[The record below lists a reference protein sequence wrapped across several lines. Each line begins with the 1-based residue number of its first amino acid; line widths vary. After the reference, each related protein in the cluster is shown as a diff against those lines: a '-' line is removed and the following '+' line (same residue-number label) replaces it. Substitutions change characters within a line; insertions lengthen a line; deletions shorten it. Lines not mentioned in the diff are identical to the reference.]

1 MFLTT
6 RGLVLREVRYKESDK
21 ILTVLTQHEGKITVR
36 ARGALR
42 KGSRI
47 TAATQLLTYSDMTI
61 FENRGRR
68 TLNEASTVEEF
79 LGLRADLGAFALG
92 SYFAELLETV
102 SAEEYPDP
110 PVLQLGLNSL
120 YALSRALCP
129 PEQIK
134 AVFELRLM
142 CLAGYEPD
150 LSCCARCGAPEP
162 AEPWLVCR
170 HAAAAGDAGRHA
182 PRCQCRPE
190 ADLFLHARRRGAQ
203 AACARVRGVYGDA
216 ARTGLCIAR
225 LLEESE
231 RLI

>member
-6 RGLVLREVRYKESDK
+6 QGLVLREVRYKEADK
-21 ILTVLTQHEGKITVR
+21 ILTVLTQHEGKVTVR

-150 LSCCARCGAPEP
+150 LSCCAQCGA
-162 AEPWLVCR
+162 AEPDEPWFS
-170 HAAAAGDAGRHA
+170 
-182 PRCQCRPE
+182 PRG
-190 ADLFLHARRRGAQ
+190 GA
-203 AACARVRGVYGDA
+203 VY
-216 ARTGLCIAR
+216 
-225 LLEESE
+225 
-231 RLI
+231 